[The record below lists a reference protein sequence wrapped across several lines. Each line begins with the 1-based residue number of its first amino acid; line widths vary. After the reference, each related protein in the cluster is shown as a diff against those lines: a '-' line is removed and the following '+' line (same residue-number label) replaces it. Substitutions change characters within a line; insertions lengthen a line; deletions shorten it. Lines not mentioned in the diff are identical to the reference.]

1 MAHAFLLYIVNLS
14 HFTDR
19 MHCYNGE
26 KCVPAHY
33 WQCFYFRYFNLNAK
47 RKFTIWCHLSNVLT
61 QKKCW
66 TRHGKNKTIARL
78 IIRLHTKFNMQ
89 CFNFH
94 TSARILVSIDVHG
107 VLCPYERTFSI
118 STRSRFMLTRTTAF
132 QPRRREIKIKTYLLK
147 HLLRPYASI
156 A

>member
-1 MAHAFLLYIVNLS
+1 MCRHIIDSVS
-14 HFTDR
+14 DR
-19 MHCYNGE
+19 IFE
-26 KCVPAHY
+26 
-33 WQCFYFRYFNLNAK
+33 FK
-47 RKFTIWCHLSNVLT
+47 RKKYFSFTIWCHLSK
-61 QKKCW
+61 KKCW

-78 IIRLHTKFNMQ
+78 IIRLQTKFNMQ

-118 STRSRFMLTRTTAF
+118 FTRSRFILTRTTAI
-132 QPRRREIKIKTYLLK
+132 QPLRREIKIKTYLLK
-147 HLLRPYASI
+147 HLLRPYSSI